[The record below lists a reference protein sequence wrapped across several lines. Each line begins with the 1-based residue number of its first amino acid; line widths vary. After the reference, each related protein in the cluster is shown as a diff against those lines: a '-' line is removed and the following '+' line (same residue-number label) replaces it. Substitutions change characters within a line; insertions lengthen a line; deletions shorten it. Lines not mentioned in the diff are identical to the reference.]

1 MPAVL
6 EAVNQP
12 AAKPLDARLAR
23 AAGRIRMT
31 DLLVGVL
38 SLMVITLTYAAAMIL
53 IDRSAELPGW
63 LRQMGFVAWLGSMAY
78 VGYRLIVRP
87 LTAVL
92 NPLFVAKQVE
102 SAIPDAHNVVVNYVD
117 LKERDLPAS
126 VRTAVEKQASS
137 EVTDADIVK
146 AGESRT
152 LVGLGIAAAGL
163 AVLLAVFFLAFSP
176 AQFFSL
182 VKRAFQPFANQSIV
196 SKTRIT
202 IVHPADP
209 NPTITAGT
217 PVLLHVSLDG
227 RLPAPDTDERTRLIL
242 RHNPDDPIGETVP
255 FEPGATNRE
264 FVLKVPEY
272 LVQNGFWYRIAAGD
286 GETDEYRV
294 TVRPRILLTNVRV
307 KYDYP
312 KYLRMPSET
321 VDRPQIEAY
330 RGTIVTVTAT
340 ANRPVTGGRLM
351 IDQQDVAI
359 RGQAVEDGKV
369 SLTFT
374 VAESGTYRIFLT
386 TADNETSID
395 PPVYPIKV
403 ITDNPPTVR
412 IEKPE
417 AEEIELPLNGLLA
430 IDAIA
435 DDDLGLAQLTT
446 KVKLGGEG
454 GKVLVDRP
462 YRLGLKR
469 DADGSYPRRVEI
481 KESVKLAELAGLKEG
496 DVLEYWIE
504 ATDNRELSE
513 SEKGQVG
520 VSAVK
525 KVKLTAIPKE
535 PEKQQ
540 EQKRQGEQR
549 QNQQQQHDQNQ
560 KQKMDGEKRPPPPGQ
575 KEKQENPEQNPDQ
588 KGQPSEDPMKGS
600 GEANPMNPKPQE
612 GGEKG
617 SPMNPMEGGGEKGT
631 PMNPKPMEGGEKGS
645 PMNPMGGEKPNPMN
659 SKPQEG
665 GGEKGSPMTTK
676 PQEGGGEKGS
686 PTNSNDTNQSIDPAQ
701 KQKLE
706 EQANKVNKELGT
718 KGGQPQSGGQQGGEM
733 SQEQK
738 QQLQEAAKDLNSSD
752 PAKRAAAEK
761 TIDNA
766 IGKENR
772 EAAQKEAEQL
782 KKDLQSN
789 DPKTREAAKQKVEK
803 MAEQMKPQGGG
814 QEGGQKGGEMT
825 PEQKEKFQQA
835 AKDMASNDP
844 AKKAAGEKAMD
855 EMVGKE
861 NRQAMQQQ
869 AEQMKKDLQSDD
881 PKTREAAKQKLEQMA
896 EQMKKPNAGQEAGAK
911 GGEMTPE
918 QKEKF
923 QQAARDMASSD
934 PAKKAAGEKA
944 MDDMIG
950 KQNREAAQ
958 KQADQIKKD
967 LQSDDPKTREAA
979 KQKLEQMAN
988 DIKKQQGGPGMSEQE
1003 KKDLAKA
1010 GEGMKSG
1017 NPMDK
1022 GSAEQKVDDALG
1034 QKERDAA
1041 TAKAEQAKQDLKTGS
1056 DAQKADAAKQLETMA
1071 QGNGE
1076 RPSKPGMSEQEK
1088 KDLAKAAQDLGSD
1101 DPEKR
1106 AAAEKAIDEKIGSDA
1121 RKQAQKDAD
1130 QLKKDLQS
1138 DDAKT
1143 REAAQQKLQQM
1154 ANEMKKQGAGQPSA
1168 DPAGQKASN
1177 EKPTGGKPPSP
1188 EEMKQMR
1195 DAARGLA
1202 SDNPEEKAA
1211 AQKTLDEKIGEENR
1225 RKAEQM
1231 ASDLKSNDPAT
1242 RRAAEQ
1248 KLKEMA
1254 QQANAG
1260 KPDRSGERQ
1269 PSPEEIRKEQ
1279 EKLANAARDLSSKD
1293 DAARQKAE
1301 KELDEKIGEK
1311 NRKDVQ
1317 QAMKDLQ
1324 SGDPQKQQEGQK
1336 KLDELMKQA
1345 EANAGKMNK
1354 DWRPGGGGGITGE
1367 KGGPALEDNPLN
1379 RLKTAELQLKT
1390 FKDNRTNKELLN
1402 KLQMNEQEY
1411 AEFVAGYEKLVEA
1424 ERKRIAVMGKS
1435 DPGREAPKTI
1445 NANRGGE
1452 KLGQRGEG
1460 TGPTGA
1466 TAGNAPPGY
1475 SDATRKF
1482 AEEAAKKGQSP
1493 K

>member
-6 EAVNQP
+6 ETP
-12 AAKPLDARLAR
+12 AAKPIDARLAR

-38 SLMVITLTYAAAMIL
+38 SLIVVTLGYAATMIL

-63 LRQMGFVAWLGSMAY
+63 LRQIGFVAWLGSMGY

-87 LTAVL
+87 LTAAL
-92 NPLFVAKQVE
+92 NPLFVARQVE

-126 VRTAVEKQASS
+126 VRTAVEKQAAS
-137 EVTDADIVK
+137 EVTDADIAK

-176 AQFFSL
+176 AQFNSL
-182 VKRAFQPFANQSIV
+182 IKRAFQPFANQPIV

-217 PVLLHVSLDG
+217 PVLLHVALDG
-227 RLPAPDTDERTRLIL
+227 RLPKADSDERTRLIL
-242 RHNPDDPIGETVP
+242 RHNPDDPMGETVP

-272 LVQNGFWYRIAAGD
+272 LVQNGFWYRIVAGD

-330 RGTIVTVTAT
+330 RGTTATVTAT
-340 ANRPVTGGRLM
+340 ANRPVTGGRLV
-351 IDQQDVAI
+351 IDQKEEIV
-359 RGQAVEDGKV
+359 RGQPGEDGKV
-369 SLTFT
+369 SFTFT

-386 TADNETSID
+386 SAENETSID

-403 ITDNPPTVR
+403 IVDNPPTVR

-430 IDAIA
+430 IDAVA
-435 DDDLGLAQLTT
+435 DDDLGLARLTT
-446 KVKLGGEG
+446 NVKLAGEG

-462 YRLGLKR
+462 YRLGLQR
-469 DADGSYPRRVEI
+469 DADGSYPTRVEI
-481 KESVKLAELAGLKEG
+481 KESVKLVELTGLKEG

-535 PEKQQ
+535 PEKRD
-540 EQKRQGEQR
+540 EQKKQGEQR
-549 QNQQQQHDQNQ
+549 QDQQQKHDQNQ
-560 KQKMDGEKRPPPPGQ
+560 KQKLDGEKRPPPPGQ
-575 KEKQENPEQNPDQ
+575 KEKQEQPEKNPDQ
-588 KGQPSEDPMKGS
+588 KSEPTDDPMKGS
-600 GEANPMNPKPQE
+600 GEANPMKAKPQE
-612 GGEKG
+612 GGGEKG
-617 SPMNPMEGGGEKGT
+617 SPMNPMEGGGEKGA
-631 PMNPKPMEGGEKGS
+631 PMNPKPMEGGGEKGT
-645 PMNPMGGEKPNPMN
+645 PMNPMGEEQPKPMTT
-659 SKPQEG
+659 KPQQG
-665 GGEKGSPMTTK
+665 GGEKGSP
-676 PQEGGGEKGS
+676 S
-686 PTNSNDTNQSIDPAQ
+686 NSNEPNPAIDPAE
-701 KQKLE
+701 KSKIE
-706 EQANKVNKELGT
+706 EQANKVNKELGN
-718 KGGQPQSGGQQGGEM
+718 KGGQQQRGDRQGGEM
-733 SQEQK
+733 SPEQK
-738 QQLQEAAKDLNSSD
+738 QQLQDAAKDLNSSD
-752 PAKRAAAEK
+752 PDKRAAAEK
-761 TIDNA
+761 TIDKA
-766 IGKENR
+766 VGKENR
-772 EAAQKEAEQL
+772 EAAQRQAEQI
-782 KKDLQSN
+782 KKDLQS
-789 DPKTREAAKQKVEK
+789 
-803 MAEQMKPQGGG
+803 
-814 QEGGQKGGEMT
+814 
-825 PEQKEKFQQA
+825 
-835 AKDMASNDP
+835 S
-844 AKKAAGEKAMD
+844 
-855 EMVGKE
+855 
-861 NRQAMQQQ
+861 
-869 AEQMKKDLQSDD
+869 D

-896 EQMKKPNAGQEAGAK
+896 EQMKPQGGQPQGGQQ

-923 QQAARDMASSD
+923 QQAARDMASND

-944 MDDMIG
+944 MDEMIG
-950 KQNREAAQ
+950 QENRKAAQ
-958 KQADQIKKD
+958 KEAEQIKKD
-967 LQSDDPKTREAA
+967 LQSDDAKTREAA
-979 KQKLEQMAN
+979 KQKLEQMAEQV
-988 DIKKQQGGPGMSEQE
+988 KKQQGSQGMSEQE

-1010 GEGMKSG
+1010 GDGMKNG
-1017 NPMDK
+1017 DPMQK
-1022 GSAEQKVDDALG
+1022 GDAQQKVDDALG

-1041 TAKAEQAKQDLKTGS
+1041 TAKAERAKQDLKTGS
-1056 DAQKADAAKQLETMA
+1056 GAQKADAAKQLEKMA
-1071 QGNGE
+1071 QGNGDQ
-1076 RPSKPGMSEQEK
+1076 PPKPGPGMSEQEK

-1101 DPEKR
+1101 DPAKR
-1106 AAAEKAIDEKIGSDA
+1106 EAAEKAIDEKIGSEA
-1121 RKQAQKDAD
+1121 RKQAQKDAE

-1138 DDAKT
+1138 GDAKT
-1143 REAAQQKLQQM
+1143 REAAEQKLQQM
-1154 ANEMKKQGAGQPSA
+1154 ANEMKKQQGGAGQPSP
-1168 DPAGQKASN
+1168 DPASQKASN
-1177 EKPTGGKPPSP
+1177 EKPQGGKPPSA
-1188 EEMKQMR
+1188 EEMKQLR
-1195 DAARGLA
+1195 DAAKGLA

-1211 AQKTLDEKIGEENR
+1211 ARKTLDEKIGEGNR
-1225 RKAEQM
+1225 KKAEQM
-1231 ASDLKSNDPAT
+1231 ANDLKSNDPAT
-1242 RRAAEQ
+1242 RKAAEQ
-1248 KLKEMA
+1248 KLKDMA

-1260 KPDRSGERQ
+1260 KPEGSGERK
-1269 PSPEEIRKEQ
+1269 PTPEEIKEEQ
-1279 EKLANAARDLSSKD
+1279 EKLANAAKDLTSKD

-1311 NRKDVQ
+1311 NRRDIQ
-1317 QAMKDLQ
+1317 QAMKDVQ
-1324 SGDPQKQQEGQK
+1324 SGDPQKRQEGQQ
-1336 KLDELMKQA
+1336 KLEEMMKQA
-1345 EANAGKMNK
+1345 QADAGKMNK
-1354 DWRPGGGGGITGE
+1354 DWKPGGGGGITGD
-1367 KGGPALEDNPLN
+1367 KGGPALEDNPLD
-1379 RLKTAELQLKT
+1379 RLKSAELQLKT
-1390 FKDNRTNKELLN
+1390 FKDNKTNKDLLN
-1402 KLQMNEQEY
+1402 KLRMNEREY

-1424 ERKRIAVMGKS
+1424 ERKRIAVVGQT
-1435 DPGREAPKTI
+1435 DPGREAPKTM

-1452 KLGQRGEG
+1452 KLGQRGDG

-1482 AEEAAKKGQSP
+1482 AEEAARKGQPP